1 MTQDL
6 NIPEDD
12 VSLEDHAPKYPGER
26 MDLKCAECGAL
37 MGLRESKHGPF
48 YGCSAW
54 RETGCK
60 GSHGAHP
67 SGAPFGTPA
76 DKTTKQARIEA
87 HRVFDEI
94 WKQRLLNIK
103 KSRNANRHMAY
114 SWMRE
119 AMNLTHNTAHIGLF
133 SKADCEALM
142 LLVHRDYPQLR
153 TRWSRLMYDDAL

>member
-6 NIPEDD
+6 YNLEDE
-12 VSLEDHAPKYPGER
+12 VSLDEHVPEYPGER
-26 MDLKCAECGAL
+26 RDLKCAECGAL
-37 MGLRESKHGPF
+37 MGLRKSKHGPF
-48 YGCSAW
+48 YGCSNF

-76 DKTTKQARIEA
+76 DKTGKQARIEA
-87 HRVFDEI
+87 HRVFDEV
-94 WKQRLLNIK
+94 WKRRLINSG

-114 SWMRE
+114 SWMRK
-119 AMNLTHNTAHIGLF
+119 AMDLTHNTAHIGNF
-133 SKADCEALM
+133 DKPQCEKLM